1 MNGNLDSFFYTDPLQ
16 QSWLN
21 THENAFILVVAVL
34 FVIAGSS
41 WLTLFASSLC
51 DESKDIVTRR
61 VAASAALVFSVA
73 LTIVLIK
80 GYTTDPTPAKV
91 VSDHYGVGATD
102 TPCPGEAGEA
112 GECVF
117 YVDKEGSKTIL
128 QVSVGDRDEDK
139 DGWPVTVERLGSASK
154 EPATK

>member
-1 MNGNLDSFFYTDPLQ
+1 MNGNLDSFFYTDLSQ
-16 QSWLN
+16 QSWLQ
-21 THENAFILVVAVL
+21 THENIFILVVAVL

-51 DESKDIVTRR
+51 DESRDIVTRR
-61 VAASAALVFSVA
+61 VFASLALISSVV
-73 LTIVLIK
+73 LTIVLIT
-80 GYTTDPTPAKV
+80 GYTWDPSAAKV

-102 TPCPGEAGEA
+102 TPCPGEAGKA

-117 YVDKEGSKTIL
+117 YVDKDGSKTIL
-128 QVSVGDRDEDK
+128 QVSVGDRDNDK
-139 DGWPVTVERLGSASK
+139 DGWQVTVERLGSTSK

>member
-1 MNGNLDSFFYTDPLQ
+1 MNGNLDSFFYTDPSQ
-16 QSWLN
+16 QSWLQ
-21 THENAFILVVAVL
+21 THENALILVVAVL